1 MAVKNKK
8 SFAWGYDFRARDF
21 LREGKLFRAVSK
33 TKILRGANRVGRCG
47 QKVGLDT
54 LKREIERC
62 IQKNNI
68 TKLSRFMKRRNQ

>member
-1 MAVKNKK
+1 MQDIIDVE
-8 SFAWGYDFRARDF
+8 SFHEIR
-21 LREGKLFRAVSK
+21 
-33 TKILRGANRVGRCG
+33 RCG